1 MKTTIAIVT
10 FLLTLGF
17 VGLFNAQ
24 AGNFGDQMSDTDLN
38 TLPSSSA
45 FQTLDGKLLKIDG
58 EYYVI
63 KDFTGNEK
71 RLHVSKETVMLNGPK
86 KPGDSVRAEITKSG
100 DDLRRVQHFR
110 TTAVKGQHVAAK

>member
-1 MKTTIAIVT
+1 MKFMITLLM

-17 VGLFNAQ
+17 GALLNSQ
-24 AGNFGDQMSDTDLN
+24 AGALGEQMVETDLN
-38 TLPSSSA
+38 TLPSSTA

-63 KDFTGNEK
+63 QDLTGREK
-71 RLHVSKETVMLNGPK
+71 RLHVSKETVMLSGPK

-100 DDLRRVQHFR
+100 HAISIQ
-110 TTAVKGQHVAAK
+110 

>member
-1 MKTTIAIVT
+1 MKTTILILT

-17 VGLFNAQ
+17 GALLNSQ
-24 AGNFGDQMSDTDLN
+24 AGKLGEQMSETDLN
-38 TLPSSSA
+38 TLPNTNT

-63 KDFTGNEK
+63 EDFSGNEM
-71 RLHVSKETVMLNGPK
+71 RLHVSKETVMLSGPK

-100 DDLRRVQHFR
+100 HAISIQ
-110 TTAVKGQHVAAK
+110 